1 MKIPS
6 IFTKSPKYHRF
17 EYKPRYF
24 DPKKEEH
31 DARIERIRQ
40 EIAKEKGEKTV
51 EENPYDYRARMSGA
65 FQQARKRA
73 KPQSELDV
81 ALVRLFIM
89 LTIAV
94 FLIGFLTW
102 GKLAVYGLFLVIPVW
117 VYFRFFRKP
126 KE

>member
-17 EYKPRYF
+17 EYKPRYY

-31 DARIERIRQ
+31 DARIERIKQ
-40 EIAKEKGEKTV
+40 EIANEKGDTV
-51 EENPYDYRARMSGA
+51 AQNNPYDYRARMSGA
-65 FQQARKRA
+65 FQQARRKA

-89 LTIAV
+89 LAIAL
-94 FLIGFLTW
+94 FLIAFLTW
-102 GKLAVYGLFLVIPVW
+102 GKAAIYGLFLVPPIW
-117 VYFRFFRKP
+117 IYFRFFRKT